1 MKIVSFINLWQ
12 RDVIDKILAH
22 CGLSS
27 RAPPPPDD
35 PHAEPLQE
43 LRYKS
48 DEEFVQDPGPAE
60 PAWNSSRPHPSNKAN
75 RPLSEVPIGSLVR

>member
-1 MKIVSFINLWQ
+1 MKIVSLINPWQ

-60 PAWNSSRPHPSNKAN
+60 LVWSAN
-75 RPLSEVPIGSLVR
+75 